1 MIDKSKIKMKKCST
15 IELIIYVT
23 IVIIIIFCLINFTKG
38 GENFQGSISQDMI
51 NDAID
56 YISSTM
62 NWINSYGPYSN
73 IDMLE
78 KMRYKLADNMFIF
91 ESDDNLITQKK
102 ISESLIRQLDKM
114 IENKI
119 MQQMIG

>member
-1 MIDKSKIKMKKCST
+1 MKKCST
-15 IELIIYVT
+15 TELIIYAA

-38 GENFQGSISQDMI
+38 GENFQVGITRDMI
-51 NDAID
+51 DYAID

-73 IDMLE
+73 IDMLK
-78 KMRYKLADNMFIF
+78 KMRFTLADNMFIF
-91 ESDDNLITQKK
+91 ESNDNLITQKK

-114 IENKI
+114 IENKT
-119 MQQMIG
+119 MQ

>member
-1 MIDKSKIKMKKCST
+1 MKKCST
-15 IELIIYVT
+15 IELIIYAA
-23 IVIIIIFCLINFTKG
+23 IVIITIFCLINFTKG
-38 GENFQGSISQDMI
+38 GENFQGRITQDMI

-73 IDMLE
+73 IDMLK

-102 ISESLIRQLDKM
+102 ISDSLIRRLDKL

-119 MQQMIG
+119 MQ